1 MGLASLD
8 DQAAWPLAGPRLAA
22 GQGLGCALKDF
33 FFRFSEISN
42 GHNWGAILSN
52 RDETLAHD
60 TSMIWSIFWG
70 LGAGA
75 WGLGRWEKDKK

>member
-1 MGLASLD
+1 MITSEENAHKLSKS
-8 DQAAWPLAGPRLAA
+8 PR
-22 GQGLGCALKDF
+22 LGCALKDF

-75 WGLGRWEKDKK
+75 WGLGRWEKDKN

>member
-1 MGLASLD
+1 MVI
-8 DQAAWPLAGPRLAA
+8 
-22 GQGLGCALKDF
+22 LKGTTCLF
-33 FFRFSEISN
+33 GIVAHNVKFEISN

-75 WGLGRWEKDKK
+75 WGLGRWEKVEN